1 MDLKIEGKVA
11 VVTSCSRGLGRAVA
25 EALAAEGV
33 NLAICSRDK
42 EKIAEAAD
50 YIEAVYEVD
59 VLHDVCDV
67 TDKAAIEA
75 FRDKVIDR
83 YGTCHILFTNAG
95 GPPPGKVEDF
105 SGDDFKNAV
114 DLNLMSTINLIYTFL
129 PYMKNQKWGRILAL
143 TSISVKQPIP
153 TLVLSNVSRAGVVA
167 FIKSLANEVGTY
179 NITANTIAP
188 GYIMTERVKELLD
201 DRAKNEG
208 ITYEEAMDGVRKA
221 IPVNKIGS
229 PGDLGALCAF
239 LASGYASYITG
250 ETHLIDG
257 GMYNGLM

>member
-50 YIEAVYEVD
+50 YIEAVYEVE
-59 VLHDVCDV
+59 VFHDVCDV

-75 FRDKVIDR
+75 FRDKVIDH
-83 YGTCHILFTNAG
+83 YGTCHILLTNAG

-105 SGDDFKNAV
+105 SGADFKNAV
-114 DLNLMSTINLIYTFL
+114 DLNLMSTINLIYAFL

-167 FIKSLANEVGTY
+167 FMKSLANEVGSY

-188 GYIMTERVKELLD
+188 GYIMTERVKQLLED
-201 DRAKNEG
+201 KAKNEN
-208 ITYEEAMDGVRKA
+208 ISYDEAMAAIRKA
-221 IPVNKIGS
+221 IPVDKIGA
-229 PGDLGALCAF
+229 PVDFGALCAF